1 MSEQTDLHLAM
12 SRALHTEDLG
22 LEHDTIV
29 ASPELTS
36 QVTQA
41 LGAVAQ
47 MPVSG
52 HTPMADL
59 ARAARA

>member
-12 SRALHTEDLG
+12 SRALHTEELS

-29 ASPELTS
+29 VSPELTR

-41 LGAVAQ
+41 LSAVAQ
-47 MPVSG
+47 MPGSG

>member
-12 SRALHTEDLG
+12 SRALQTEELS

-29 ASPELTS
+29 VSPELTK
-36 QVTQA
+36 QVTLA

-47 MPVSG
+47 MPGSG
-52 HTPMADL
+52 YTPMPNL
-59 ARAARA
+59 APAARA